1 MAEIH
6 IKRPHHLGREDAH
19 AEVEKLARSLQSEL
33 QATYRW
39 SGDRLLF
46 ERSGASGSIAVGDD
60 YLEID
65 VKLSL
70 LLTPL
75 KGKIEESIRKK
86 LDLALA
92 AGGRRLA

>member
-6 IKRPHHLGREDAH
+6 IRRPHQLGREEVR

-33 QATYRW
+33 QTAYRW
-39 SGDRLLF
+39 NGDRLLF

-60 YLEID
+60 YLEIN

-92 AGGRRLA
+92 AGARRLA